1 MPISPKAFSI
11 PKPAFALAA
20 LIVLGIGAGL
30 FSVFGPRSPSP
41 AATAV
46 AATGPVVTIAPPMAR
61 TVTDWAEITG
71 QFRAVES
78 VEVRARVGGY
88 LTEVRFTDGQMV
100 SKGDVLFV
108 IDPRPYEIAVAQARA
123 KLDQAA
129 GTKEFAGR
137 QLVRAG
143 ELRRK
148 DFVPESTLDQRTEE
162 SRGASATVEA
172 ARATLRDAELNLQ
185 FTRVLAPVS
194 GRIGARLVTPGNLI
208 TGGPTVSA
216 PTLLA
221 ALVSVDPIYF
231 SFELSEADFLVQ
243 ARRAKDGQPPM
254 VGAAAPI
261 RLMDET
267 GWPRQGKIDFVDN
280 QIDRKTGTIRVRAV
294 LDNPDQR
301 LVPGAFGR
309 VRLAMSDPYD
319 ALLVPDA
326 AVTTDQSRHLVM
338 SVKDGTVVPKPVKLG
353 PVQPD
358 GLRVVREGLSPDDQ
372 IVVNGLMRARP
383 GAKVTAQP
391 GTIP

>member
-1 MPISPKAFSI
+1 MPISHKAFSI
-11 PKPAFALAA
+11 PKPAFAIAA
-20 LIVLGIGAGL
+20 LVVLGVGAGL
-30 FSVFGPRSPSP
+30 FSAFGPRPPSP
-41 AATAV
+41 AA
-46 AATGPVVTIAPPMAR
+46 AAAAAGPKVTVAPPVTR

-71 QFRAVES
+71 QFRAIDS

-88 LTEVRFTDGQMV
+88 LSEVRFADGQIV

-108 IDPRPYEIAVAQARA
+108 IDPRPFEIAAVQARA

-162 SRGASATVEA
+162 SRGASATVDA
-172 ARATLRDAELNLQ
+172 ARAALRNAELNLQ

-208 TGGPTVSA
+208 TGGPTVSD

-221 ALVSVDPIYF
+221 TLVSLDPIYF
-231 SFELSEADFLVQ
+231 SFELSEADFLAQ
-243 ARRAKDGQPPM
+243 ARRGKDGQMPM
-254 VGAAAPI
+254 IGAAAPI
-261 RLMDET
+261 RLMDES

-326 AVTTDQSRHLVM
+326 AVTTDQSHHLVM
-338 SVKDGTVVPKPVKLG
+338 IVQDGTVVAKPVTLG

-358 GLRVVREGLSPDDQ
+358 GLRVVRDGLSPDDQ
-372 IVVNGLMRARP
+372 VVVNGLMRARP
-383 GAKVTAQP
+383 GAKVTAQT

>member
-1 MPISPKAFSI
+1 MPIRTLGFSI
-11 PKPAFALAA
+11 PKPALFIAA
-20 LIVLGIGAGL
+20 LVVLGVGAGL
-30 FSVFGPRSPSP
+30 VSVFGSRPSSP
-41 AATAV
+41 AA
-46 AATGPVVTIAPPMAR
+46 AAAAAGPVVTVATPLAR
-61 TVTDWAEITG
+61 TITDWAEITG
-71 QFRAVES
+71 QFRAVDS

-88 LTEVRFTDGQMV
+88 LSEVRFSDGQMV
-100 SKGDVLFV
+100 SKGDLLFV
-108 IDPRPYEIAVAQARA
+108 IDPRPFEIAVVQARA

-129 GTKEFAGR
+129 GTKEYAGR

-172 ARATLRDAELNLQ
+172 ARAALRDAELNLQ
-185 FTRVLAPVS
+185 FTRILAPVS

-221 ALVSVDPIYF
+221 TLVSLDPIYF
-231 SFELSEADFLVQ
+231 SFELSEADFLAQV
-243 ARRAKDGQPPM
+243 RRTRDGKPPM
-254 VGAAAPI
+254 IGAAAPI

-267 GWPRQGKIDFVDN
+267 GWPRQGRIDFVDN

-294 LDNPDQR
+294 LDNPDQN

-309 VRLAMSDPYD
+309 VRLAMSDPYE
-319 ALLVPDA
+319 ALLIPDA
-326 AVTTDQSRHLVM
+326 AMTTDQSRQLVM
-338 SVKDGTVVPKPVKLG
+338 VVKDGTVVPTPVRLG

-372 IVVNGLMRARP
+372 VVVNGLMRARP
-383 GAKVTAQP
+383 GAKVTARL